1 MRKLQ
6 ELADVINV
14 AVKVE
19 DAVKVA
25 RRLGA
30 KKGGESQ
37 PLLLVFKNKQDR
49 EKILTNAP
57 KLDKAGEPWK
67 QVNIVVD
74 LTQRQ
79 RKEDDEVKKEVE
91 KKNSEM
97 EENEAKNFIWK
108 VVGSRGARRMMKVR
122 REEER
127 ARLRSQ
133 AK

>member
-1 MRKLQ
+1 MSVRVCTYGYHWNRREPL
-6 ELADVINV
+6 NV
-14 AVKVE
+14 GQNPMTLNVM
-19 DAVKVA
+19 
-25 RRLGA
+25 
-30 KKGGESQ
+30 
-37 PLLLVFKNKQDR
+37 
-49 EKILTNAP
+49 
-57 KLDKAGEPWK
+57 
-67 QVNIVVD
+67 D